1 LPVQTDVTG
10 RILQQFSWWRKGRAA
25 HHRLRG
31 LFYALDGRRVPL
43 WVPTIYRDFE
53 PINPIEAGVPIIEV
67 KRCGFTDLGG
77 PGPQREYILI
87 QARSGIRYY
96 RKIINSVILGDGT
109 RERLFLD
116 TGLDVSLTPSQITR
130 VSFLVLCR
138 LNQDAIEFR
147 HHTATRGMTTT
158 EAVFRSAAAKEGI
171 ETLYEVPPEVFPIA
185 ECVAEFQWFA
195 FTTGADY
202 TWTERRPDRL
212 DQWGNFY
219 SNVPIG
225 LAGLS
230 TEIYNPNGV
239 LINNLTVYD
248 IGNAINDWYGDT
260 VFFLEGK
267 EYWLESRAYPIRQGK
282 YLLVFASTI
291 GAGYGFDYWWA
302 LFEPQPDGSQV
313 CRGAYLYIKFSGP
326 PWYYGERP
334 FELWDDDSAIL
345 VHAFAGPISTDSV
358 IIMLPSINE
367 YLAKT
372 WLDWPVY
379 PQPLRIPPTILYPIG
394 NTVDL
399 SANFYDHGPG
409 NHNAGFRLQGNGRD
423 VLYFYV
429 PRDYMAAALRG
440 DSYISTEIRNVI
452 APLYPNGAMLKI
464 PLGDLD
470 FETNANLVVNVA
482 YYGRATDPYTIDNIN
497 WQDADAGAAI
507 PFLDEF
513 TYLTDDSDGGT
524 DCYSPQ
530 VETQQRGNGHF
541 WVTFLMVGRDDA
553 RDRVAG
559 SAYADVYARVRV
571 FDYNPATEI
580 GIEYF
585 RHTCL
590 LHTSDNVP
598 RENTSEEF
606 DAYAADRFV
615 TTTIVEADGYGTVV
629 CYGQVYKSTLCRFR
643 LPEE

>member
-1 LPVQTDVTG
+1 
-10 RILQQFSWWRKGRAA
+10 
-25 HHRLRG
+25 
-31 LFYALDGRRVPL
+31 
-43 WVPTIYRDFE
+43 
-53 PINPIEAGVPIIEV
+53 
-67 KRCGFTDLGG
+67 
-77 PGPQREYILI
+77 
-87 QARSGIRYY
+87 
-96 RKIINSVILGDGT
+96 
-109 RERLFLD
+109 
-116 TGLDVSLTPSQITR
+116 
-130 VSFLVLCR
+130 
-138 LNQDAIEFR
+138 
-147 HHTATRGMTTT
+147 
-158 EAVFRSAAAKEGI
+158 
-171 ETLYEVPPEVFPIA
+171 
-185 ECVAEFQWFA
+185 
-195 FTTGADY
+195 
-202 TWTERRPDRL
+202 
-212 DQWGNFY
+212 
-219 SNVPIG
+219 
-225 LAGLS
+225 
-230 TEIYNPNGV
+230 
-239 LINNLTVYD
+239 
-248 IGNAINDWYGDT
+248 
-260 VFFLEGK
+260 
-267 EYWLESRAYPIRQGK
+267 
-282 YLLVFASTI
+282 
-291 GAGYGFDYWWA
+291 

-497 WQDADAGAAI
+497 WQDADGGAAI

-615 TTTIVEADGYGTVV
+615 STTIVEADGYGTVV